1 MMIDTPT
8 HAVTDAGT
16 ASPADE
22 PDTDL
27 LRVSTAGSV
36 DDGKS
41 TLIGRLLHD
50 ARAIME
56 DQLDAVGDA
65 SRRRG
70 AERID
75 LALLTDGLRDEREQ
89 GITIDVAYRSF
100 QTPRRRFV
108 LADTPGHVQ
117 YTRNMVTGASTA
129 DLAIVL
135 VDARH
140 GLVEQTRRHAHI
152 AALLRVPHVVFAV
165 NKMDLVD
172 HDEPTFRR
180 IEQDLRALADR
191 IGVID
196 PIAIPISALHGD
208 QVTSR
213 SDALGWF
220 DGPTLLEHLETVD
233 PDPEA
238 AAVGIGARMPV
249 QWVIRPGG
257 DRHHDFR
264 GLAGRI
270 AAGVLRPGD
279 EVAILPDGGRSV
291 IDRIERIGSDGEPEM
306 LESAEAGRSVVVH
319 LRDQV
324 DVSRGDMICRLDDRP
339 TVGDRFEARI
349 CWMGERPL
357 RAGDRVLLKHGT
369 RRASAIAE
377 SIVHALDLAEG
388 APLVGADRLE
398 MNDLGRIRLR
408 VATPIPHDAFERSRA
423 TGRFILIDEATDD
436 TVAAGM
442 ILDDRDSDRDEPY

>member
-1 MMIDTPT
+1 VR
-8 HAVTDAGT
+8 HLQ
-16 ASPADE
+16 AD
-22 PDTDL
+22 
-27 LRVSTAGSV
+27 LRVRFSAEVAALTRD
-36 DDGKS
+36 DDGWTVRDADGAAIETADRLVLAIPS
-41 TLIGRLLHD
+41 TQARRLLLAVD
-50 ARAIME
+50 ADLAAS
-56 DQLDAVGDA
+56 LDAVEVDPVWTWMVSGVTHDPGFDVATEPTSDVRWMAREA
-65 SRRRG
+65 SRPGRDDHG
-70 AERID
+70 AWT
-75 LALLTDGLRDEREQ
+75 LHA
-89 GITIDVAYRSF
+89 S
-100 QTPRRRFV
+100 
-108 LADTPGHVQ
+108 ADW
-117 YTRNMVTGASTA
+117 
-129 DLAIVL
+129 
-135 VDARH
+135 
-140 GLVEQTRRHAHI
+140 TRRH
-152 AALLRVPHVVFAV
+152 LERERDDV
-165 NKMDLVD
+165 
-172 HDEPTFRR
+172 EP
-180 IEQDLRALADR
+180 DLRALADR

-220 DGPTLLEHLETVD
+220 EGPTLLEHLETVD
-233 PDPEA
+233 PDPESA
-238 AAVGIGARMPV
+238 ARGVGARMPV

-279 EVAILPDGGRSV
+279 EVAILPGGARSV
-291 IDRIERIGSDGEPEM
+291 IDRVERIRSDGEPEL

-324 DVSRGDMICRLDDRP
+324 DVSRGDMICHLDDRP

-369 RRASAIAE
+369 RRTSAIAE
-377 SIVHALDLAEG
+377 SIVHALNLTDG
-388 APLVGADRLE
+388 APVVGADRLE

-423 TGRFILIDEATDD
+423 TGRFILMDEATDD

-442 ILDDRDSDRDEPY
+442 IVGDRDRDLDHDGPH